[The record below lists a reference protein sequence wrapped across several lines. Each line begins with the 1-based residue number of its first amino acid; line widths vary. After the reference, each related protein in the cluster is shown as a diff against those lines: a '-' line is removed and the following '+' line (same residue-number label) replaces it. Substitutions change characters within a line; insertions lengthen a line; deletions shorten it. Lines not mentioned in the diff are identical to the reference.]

1 MIKIAITG
9 SIASGKTSASKIISN
24 KRGPIFNADNEV
36 KKLYRN
42 IYFKRL
48 VSKKLNFRLNKN
60 FKINIKNKILKNK
73 SNLKKIE
80 KIIHPLVRKKMKLFL
95 KENKKK
101 KMLFFEIPLL
111 IENRLKKYFDYVIF
125 VRSKGNLRLKRYLSS
140 GGNKELFSVLDKHQ
154 LKDTEKMKFCDH
166 IVVNNKSLSM
176 LKKKLLNIIKLY
188 E

>member
-1 MIKIAITG
+1 
-9 SIASGKTSASKIISN
+9 
-24 KRGPIFNADNEV
+24 
-36 KKLYRN
+36 
-42 IYFKRL
+42 
-48 VSKKLNFRLNKN
+48 
-60 FKINIKNKILKNK
+60 
-73 SNLKKIE
+73 
-80 KIIHPLVRKKMKLFL
+80 MKLFL